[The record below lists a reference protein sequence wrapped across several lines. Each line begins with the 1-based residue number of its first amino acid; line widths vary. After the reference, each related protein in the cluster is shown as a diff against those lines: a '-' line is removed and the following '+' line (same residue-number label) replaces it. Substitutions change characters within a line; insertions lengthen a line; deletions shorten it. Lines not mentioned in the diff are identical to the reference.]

1 MKRRRLKNQCM
12 ITALVI
18 LIAAGGCVSFWHKDH
33 NFLKEA
39 MGKGMV
45 KEKEGRVERADEMD
59 DLEDAGEAIM
69 TSGKAANN
77 YAASARLKREQAH
90 AKAKEELTKLS
101 EKQGILPQEKKEVM
115 KKLMDLAT
123 AQDAEV
129 AIENLLEAKGFKNVV
144 VSIGGDSVDVV
155 VDLSVVSEKDLAK
168 INEVV
173 CRKYKCNP
181 QSIVVTPLRVE

>member
-1 MKRRRLKNQCM
+1 MKRKRLKNQCM
-12 ITALVI
+12 ITALVL
-18 LIAAGGCVSFWHKDH
+18 LIAAGGFVSFQHKDH
-33 NFLKEA
+33 NFLKVA
-39 MGKGMV
+39 MGKGAV
-45 KEKEGRVERADEMD
+45 KEKQGHVEPTSVD
-59 DLEDAGEAIM
+59 DYEDAGEAVM
-69 TSGKAANN
+69 TSGKAAKN

-101 EKQGILPQEKKEVM
+101 EKQGILPQEKKEITQ
-115 KKLMDLAT
+115 KLVELAT

-173 CRKYKCNP
+173 CRKYECDAQN
-181 QSIVVTPLRVE
+181 IVVTPLRVE